1 MENFLSFLEVSSS
14 CDLNLLTNYRKLAPF
29 KMRATFLQLFL
40 VMISLFA
47 PSIHSFQ
54 VGNWKSTSRRVATS
68 QTIVEPGIHH
78 WTRPHH
84 DYRMAMVTNGDETT
98 SQKIDLKENSIPILN
113 GETNEMSLTSSEQTS
128 FTESAVEEA
137 NPEAVM
143 PVAPWKRI
151 LGLGKKPKSGM
162 SFREQL
168 TKAGL
173 AVVLSYGAVSN
184 ASYGVCISIAWYG
197 FSKKV
202 RIWISRNTNQV

>member
-14 CDLNLLTNYRKLAPF
+14 CDLTLLTNYNKLAPF
-29 KMRATFLQLFL
+29 KMRATFLQVFV
-40 VMISLFA
+40 VMISFFA

-54 VGNWKSTSRRVATS
+54 VGNWKSTSRRVATI

-78 WTRPHH
+78 RTRHH
-84 DYRMAMVTNGDETT
+84 HEYRMAMVTNGDETT

-128 FTESAVEEA
+128 STESAVA
-137 NPEAVM
+137 SPEAVT
-143 PVAPWKRI
+143 PVAPWKRF

-202 RIWISRNTNQV
+202 RIWISRNTNLV